1 MGEGLPFNKK
11 KHAHGPPYNILYK
24 ILVKEKDVRK
34 MKRQSV
40 YAKTN
45 GFG

>member
-1 MGEGLPFNKK
+1 VKDYPLINKN
-11 KHAHGPPYNILYK
+11 HAHGPPYCILYK

-34 MKRQSV
+34 KKRQSV

-45 GFG
+45 GFD

>member
-1 MGEGLPFNKK
+1 VIT
-11 KHAHGPPYNILYK
+11 PPYYILYK
-24 ILVKEKDVRK
+24 ILVKEKHVRK
-34 MKRQSV
+34 KKRQLV